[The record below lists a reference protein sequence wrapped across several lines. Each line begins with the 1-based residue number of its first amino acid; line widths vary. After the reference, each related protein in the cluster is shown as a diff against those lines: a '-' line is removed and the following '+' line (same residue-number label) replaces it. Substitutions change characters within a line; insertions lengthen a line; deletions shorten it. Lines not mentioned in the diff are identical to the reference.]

1 MRLSAFR
8 ASVGLSCSLAIG
20 AFAQTSPP
28 AAASGN
34 IGGIVLAAAE
44 NSPIRRAVVTLSTV
58 EAQPQDA
65 VAWTDANGR
74 FSFGYLPPGRYQLR
88 VTKDGYQPAAY
99 NGAGNPNRPPATIQ
113 LAASESRSDL
123 ILHMKLISSISGVVL
138 DEDGDPLPNVQ
149 VVVMKPAFQRG
160 RRKLIQGPMAMTDS
174 TGHYHLSG
182 LVGGQYAVA
191 VNSMNRPAVKIHPEA
206 TAGEPHQ
213 QYSYG
218 VQYYPAADRADAAT
232 LIAVQPGQEIS
243 QIDFRLQARPAAS
256 ISGKIIMPASAGSV
270 KEVSVRMTSQDF
282 GNRMVGAG
290 APPPDYNFNFGGPQL
305 APGSYI
311 ILAQATI
318 DGKQYRGSQA
328 IELGPQG
335 LHDIAI
341 PIEASI
347 DLAGSVSVEG
357 PDAGKY
363 AASFVSLV
371 PGDDVP
377 WNGQPLRA
385 NVNKDGS
392 FKITG
397 VPPGIWD
404 INAGPIPPT
413 GYIKS
418 MRLGDQ
424 DVLTEDMTLRPSTSE
439 ALKIVFST
447 HAAKL
452 EGDVFQGDQPTR
464 AVVLLA
470 PEAKLR
476 HILGFYR
483 TATTDEKGH
492 FEINR
497 ARPGDY
503 RLFAFDDLDQQSI
516 QDPDFVKPFERYGVA
531 VTLRE
536 GPNDPQKLSLIPAAP
551 HAGAQQ

>member
-8 ASVGLSCSLAIG
+8 ASVGLLCSLAIG

-34 IGGIVLAAAE
+34 IAGIVLDAGG
-44 NSPIRRAVVTLSTV
+44 NSPLRRAIVTLSTV

-74 FSFGYLPPGRYQLR
+74 FSFGYLPAGRYQLR

-99 NGAGNPNRPPATIQ
+99 NGAGNPNRPPETIQ
-113 LAASESRSDL
+113 LAASESQSDL

-138 DEDGDPLPNVQ
+138 DEDGDPLSGVQ
-149 VVVMKPAFQRG
+149 VQVMRPAFQRG
-160 RRKLIQGPMAMTDS
+160 RRKLMPGPMAMTDS
-174 TGHYHLSG
+174 TGHYRLSG

-191 VNSMNRPAVKIHPEA
+191 VNSVTRPAAKIHPEA
-206 TAGEPHQ
+206 TAGEPQ
-213 QYSYG
+213 QAYSYSS
-218 VQYYPAADRADAAT
+218 QFYPGAARADAAT
-232 LIAVQPGQEIS
+232 LITVQPGQEIS
-243 QIDFRLQARPAAS
+243 SIDFRLQARPSAPLG
-256 ISGKIIMPASAGSV
+256 GKIVMPPGAGSM
-270 KEVSVRMTSQDF
+270 KEAFVSIVSADF
-282 GNRMVGAG
+282 GNRMITGYGAS
-290 APPPDYNFNFGGPQL
+290 PPDYTFGGGQF
-305 APGSYI
+305 APGSYV
-311 ILAQATI
+311 LVAQAII
-318 DGKQYRGSQA
+318 DGKRYRGVQT
-328 IELGPQG
+328 IDFGPPG
-335 LHDIAI
+335 HRDLSI
-341 PIEASI
+341 PIEAGI
-347 DLAGSVSVEG
+347 DLSGSVSVEG
-357 PDAGKY
+357 PDSGKQ
-363 AASFVSLV
+363 AAYTVSLV
-371 PGDDVP
+371 PGDDIP
-377 WNGQPLRA
+377 WRAPPLRA

-404 INAGPIPPT
+404 INAGPIPSS

-424 DVLTEDMTLRPSTSE
+424 DVLTEDMTIRPSTSE
-439 ALKIVFST
+439 PLKIVFST

-476 HILGFYR
+476 HMTGFYR
-483 TATTDEKGH
+483 FATSDEKGH

-497 ARPGDY
+497 ARPGEY
-503 RLFAFDDLDQQSI
+503 RLFAFEDLDQQSI
-516 QDPDFVKPFERYGVA
+516 QDPDFLKPFEQYGVP

-536 GPNDPQKLSLIPAAP
+536 GPNDSQKLSLIPATRP
-551 HAGAQQ
+551 AGAQP